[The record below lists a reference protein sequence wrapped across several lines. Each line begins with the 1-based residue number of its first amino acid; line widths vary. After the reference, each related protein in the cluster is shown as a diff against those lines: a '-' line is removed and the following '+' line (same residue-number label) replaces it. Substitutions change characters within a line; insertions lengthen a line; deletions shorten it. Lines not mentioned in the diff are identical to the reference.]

1 MKGGP
6 LPPAGRG
13 PLCVRQWSVNGGRCP
28 VARRPAGVD
37 NNRTTDGVL
46 ETIIAVF
53 DNMQAV
59 VVVSAALIYIGV
71 EGGAMLAERYLRRR
85 FQEGRE
91 EGRQEQQAAWSA
103 WYERMVDAQRRG
115 EPFAEPPP
123 KMEESGG

>member
-1 MKGGP
+1 M
-6 LPPAGRG
+6 
-13 PLCVRQWSVNGGRCP
+13 
-28 VARRPAGVD
+28 
-37 NNRTTDGVL
+37 L

>member
-1 MKGGP
+1 M
-6 LPPAGRG
+6 
-13 PLCVRQWSVNGGRCP
+13 
-28 VARRPAGVD
+28 
-37 NNRTTDGVL
+37 L

-85 FQEGRE
+85 FQEGRQ

-115 EPFAEPPP
+115 EPFDEPPP